1 MPLRVELVSPERIVY
16 EGDADLVIA
25 RTSDG
30 EIGFQPGHVPFVGN
44 LVSSV
49 VRIALSDGGV
59 QRIAV
64 HSGFVEVSD
73 DHVALLSDVAELSLD
88 IDIDRAKKALEPHVE
103 KLSGKK
109 LFLLPESQL
118 EIPLARFLSNECGME
133 IVEIGTPYL
142 NRDLMKAE
150 IDLLPPDCR
159 IVEGQHVEKQLDRVR
174 DSSPDLVVCGM
185 GLANPLEAEGISTKW
200 SIEMV
205 FSPIHGIDQASDLAE
220 LFSRPLRR
228 HDILNP
234 TKTLT
239 SN

>member
-73 DHVALLSDVAELSLD
+73 DHVALLSDVAELSQD
-88 IDIDRAKKALEPHVE
+88 IDLDRAKKALETA
-103 KLSGKK
+103 
-109 LFLLPESQL
+109 QNN
-118 EIPLARFLSNECGME
+118 INSNSEDTE
-133 IVEIGTPYL
+133 AAAAL
-142 NRDLMKAE
+142 QRAE
-150 IDLLPPDCR
+150 TR
-159 IVEGQHVEKQLDRVR
+159 I
-174 DSSPDLVVCGM
+174 
-185 GLANPLEAEGISTKW
+185 EA
-200 SIEMV
+200 
-205 FSPIHGIDQASDLAE
+205 AS
-220 LFSRPLRR
+220 
-228 HDILNP
+228 
-234 TKTLT
+234 
-239 SN
+239 